1 MQFQFSSWRLG
12 LTIDPYLTQTI
23 SRREVLVTCDAKCV
37 NVVPRCLVMHL
48 DLAVGVE
55 AQVTWGA
62 DVVNFRV
69 IPPMSDPLETRFEIF
84 ITGFAISPFV
94 SLIRAQMLL

>member
-12 LTIDPYLTQTI
+12 LTIDPDLTQTI

-62 DVVNFRV
+62 DVRV
-69 IPPMSDPLETRFEIF
+69 IPPMRDPLETRFEIF